1 MVVLAT
7 VAFVACTNDEPAS
20 VPDKDPNEQPDENP
34 DKDPDEKP
42 EDPENPDPENPDPE
56 NPDPENPDPENP
68 DPENPDPE
76 NPDPENPDPE
86 NPEAPDLEA
95 DNTLRYDWTDI
106 SFERTVGSAFMEETP
121 EGVIYTLCVD
131 DVKTYVSYEDTIFL
145 LVEVAGRRVSDS
157 FDLDIATTD
166 ETFRL
171 WLCDPIRGMGLV
183 VDSERRTGCSGMFRI
198 RRGVIVCDLSY
209 DAPSGSGDDIEFR
222 ASYDGSY
229 RAVNECYDI
238 VYDERESLFV
248 PRSVLLDNRGD
259 EFKIYVSSRENAVT
273 VEAMSDAEVI
283 VTYPADGWATL
294 LKGNFVSGSS
304 HPAMSFTLEG
314 KRYLKG
320 KGDIL
325 GMNCQLPMY
334 DAATGRLRLNANL
347 YNERGGV
354 ALYYSGSFTILE

>member
-1 MVVLAT
+1 MVVLTT
-7 VAFVACTNDEPAS
+7 VAFVACTNDEPAP

-42 EDPENPDPENPDPE
+42 EDPENPDT
-56 NPDPENPDPENP
+56 
-68 DPENPDPE
+68 
-76 NPDPENPDPE
+76 PDPE

-145 LVEVAGRRVSDS
+145 LVEVAGRSVSDS

-183 VDSERRTGCSGMFRI
+183 VDSERRTGCSGMFRV

-209 DAPSGSGDDIEFR
+209 DAPSGGGDDIEFCV
-222 ASYDGSY
+222 SYDGSY